1 MGRHFLLPGVM
12 EGCHMVV
19 MKRVKTIGATDIED
33 STGVGGPLRPM
44 NKNAFVDRIIDSVND
59 PQFKTECLSSQGQ

>member
-1 MGRHFLLPGVM
+1 
-12 EGCHMVV
+12 MVV

-44 NKNAFVDRIIDSVND
+44 NKNAFVDRIIDSVNGKKI
-59 PQFKTECLSSQGQ
+59 QLTKRIIEIQNCT

>member
-1 MGRHFLLPGVM
+1 
-12 EGCHMVV
+12 MVV

-33 STGVGGPLRPM
+33 STGVRGPLRPM
-44 NKNAFVDRIIDSVND
+44 NKSAFVDRIIDSVND